1 MYTKCLAS
9 ARLCVR
15 CWGYTR
21 EQDKV
26 PALEVYIL
34 VGWGWGGGSP
44 INKVNIDDVKALI
57 KKKQIISRVVEVAP
71 LNRMV

>member
-9 ARLCVR
+9 ARHCVR
-15 CWGYTR
+15 CWGYIR

-34 VGWGWGGGSP
+34 VGWGGA

-57 KKKQIISRVVEVAP
+57 KKKHNKQSGRGGP
-71 LNRMV
+71 FK